1 MLAEL
6 NPQLAWYIA
15 RASGL
20 VAWSV
25 VTASILWGLALST
38 RLVRRRGVP
47 AWLLDLHRFLG
58 TMSLMFVGVHLLALV
73 ADNFVYFGWREIWV
87 PGASAWRTA
96 AVTWGIVAMY
106 FMIAIQLTSWAMRR
120 IPRKLWHTIHL
131 SSFLLFVSSTVHAF
145 QSGADANNLLVQ
157 WGALTGST
165 LVLFL
170 VIFRVLAPRKSQ
182 LAQERLG
189 RAGAA
194 TTA

>member
-6 NPQLAWYIA
+6 NPQLAWYIS

-38 RLVRRRGVP
+38 RLVRSKGVP

-58 TMSLMFVGVHLLALV
+58 TLSIVFVAVHLLALWG
-73 ADNFVYFGWREIWV
+73 DNYVYFAWRELSV
-87 PGASAWRTA
+87 PFASPWRPA
-96 AVTWGIVAMY
+96 AVAWGIVATYLMV
-106 FMIAIQLTSWAMRR
+106 AIELTSWAMRKM
-120 IPRKLWHTIHL
+120 PGKLWHTIHM
-131 SSFLLFVSSTVHAF
+131 SSLFLFVFSTIHAF

-170 VIFRVLAPRKSQ
+170 LLFRILAPRKSQ
-182 LAQERLG
+182 LAGERVS
-189 RAGAA
+189 RAGA
-194 TTA
+194 TTAS

>member
-6 NPQLAWYIA
+6 NPQIDWYVA

-38 RLVRRRGVP
+38 RLIRRKGVP

-58 TMSLMFVGVHLLALV
+58 TLSVVFVGVHLLALWG
-73 ADNFVYFGWREIWV
+73 DNYVYFAWREMFV
-87 PGASAWRTA
+87 PGASVWRPA
-96 AVTWGIVAMY
+96 AVAWGVVAMY
-106 FMIAIQLTSWAMRR
+106 FMIAIQLTSWSMRKM
-120 IPRKLWHTIHL
+120 PRKIWHSIHL
-131 SSFLLFVSSTVHAF
+131 TSFLLFIGSTVHAF

-157 WGALTGST
+157 WGALTGCT

-170 VIFRVLAPRKSQ
+170 LLFRMLAPRKSQ
-182 LAQERLG
+182 LAAERLG

>member
-6 NPQLAWYIA
+6 NPQLDWYIA
-15 RASGL
+15 RTSGL

-58 TMSLMFVGVHLLALV
+58 TLSLLFVGVHLLALWG
-73 ADNFVYFGWREIWV
+73 DNYVYFAWKELFV
-87 PGASAWRTA
+87 PGGSPWRTA
-96 AVTWGIVAMY
+96 ACAWGIVAMY
-106 FMIAIQLTSWAMRR
+106 FMIAIQLTSWSMRR

-131 SSFLLFVSSTVHAF
+131 SSFLLFIGSTVHAF
-145 QSGADANNLLVQ
+145 QAGADAGNLLVQ

-170 VIFRVLAPRKSQ
+170 IIFRVLAPRKSQ
-182 LAQERLG
+182 LAAERLG
-189 RAGAA
+189 RASAA
-194 TTA
+194 TSA